1 MKTIKQ
7 KAIKRLTPKADS
19 LTREQRRRLE
29 REKVSGEAT
38 YTLTR
43 AQIDKIKD
51 DATQRELRQAFRMMI
66 AFPVIAVRNQYG
78 FQSKAIKRMVD
89 DIFKFYHDYENG
101 FITLEDID
109 DIIKH
114 ETGYKILD

>member
-7 KAIKRLTPKADS
+7 KAIKRLTPKTDS
-19 LTREQRRRLE
+19 LTREQRRRAE

-43 AQIDKIKD
+43 AQIEKIKD
-51 DATQRELRQAFRMMI
+51 DATQRALRQAFRMMI
-66 AFPVIAVRNQYG
+66 AFPVMAIRNQYG
-78 FQSKAIKRMVD
+78 FQGKAIARMVD

>member
-1 MKTIKQ
+1 MKQ
-7 KAIKRLTPKADS
+7 KV
-19 LTREQRRRLE
+19 TRKL
-29 REKVSGEAT
+29 
-38 YTLTR
+38 
-43 AQIDKIKD
+43 IDKIKD
-51 DATQRELRQAFRMMI
+51 DAKKSAIKVVFRMMI
-66 AFPVIAVRNQYG
+66 AFPVMAVRNQYG

-101 FITLEDID
+101 LITLEDID

>member
-7 KAIKRLTPKADS
+7 KALKRLTPKTDS
-19 LTREQRRRLE
+19 LTREQRRRIE
-29 REKVSGEAT
+29 REKLSGEAT

-51 DATQRELRQAFRMMI
+51 DATQRALHQAFRMMI
-66 AFPVIAVRNQYG
+66 AFPVMAVRNQYG

>member
-7 KAIKRLTPKADS
+7 KALKRLTPKTDS
-19 LTREQRRRLE
+19 LTREQRRRAE

-43 AQIDKIKD
+43 AQIEKIKD
-51 DATQRELRQAFRMMI
+51 DATQRALRIMI
-66 AFPVIAVRNQYG
+66 AFPVMAVRNQYG

>member
-7 KAIKRLTPKADS
+7 KAIKRLTPKTDS

-43 AQIDKIKD
+43 AQIEKIR
-51 DATQRELRQAFRMMI
+51 TMQ
-66 AFPVIAVRNQYG
+66 P
-78 FQSKAIKRMVD
+78 
-89 DIFKFYHDYENG
+89 NG
-101 FITLEDID
+101 HYA
-109 DIIKH
+109 KH
-114 ETGYKILD
+114 SA

>member
-7 KAIKRLTPKADS
+7 KALKRLTPKGDNI
-19 LTREQRRRLE
+19 TREQRRQAE
-29 REKVSGEAT
+29 RARVAGEAT
-38 YTLTR
+38 FTLTR

-51 DATQRELRQAFRMMI
+51 DATQRALRQAFRMMI
-66 AFPVIAVRNQYG
+66 AFPVMAVRNQYG